1 MMGEVRLEPIVTE
14 DTDGDL
20 VITFTEDHTIR
31 DILRYLLSTGVD
43 AEELIYHINDPTLL
57 AELEKKE

>member
-14 DTDGDL
+14 DTDGDP

-31 DILRYLLSTGVD
+31 DILRYLLSTGID
-43 AEELIYHINDPTLL
+43 ASELIYHINDPTLL